1 MTWTSERLAR
11 AALTVA
17 AEPGVMAGNSLAMQC
32 RGARKS
38 LTTDIAG

>member
-17 AEPGVMAGNSLAMQC
+17 AEPGVMAKRLVEMTAEELWLSL
-32 RGARKS
+32 
-38 LTTDIAG
+38 IHI